1 MQVTETEIVLPF
13 SVEHLRPPGNT
24 LQFYTAGL
32 TSLGLGI
39 LLFVFHLEL
48 LLAIVLIAA
57 GFLLLMSPVLIAW
70 SSKTVSRQV
79 VRINHEGVLFAPR
92 LPTVVKWGDIS
103 TVTLST
109 WTYLGHPSRV
119 VSFVPRDPE
128 AMTAR
133 LIEHGA
139 KNGFSRWLM
148 KTNLGISRRTHAPSP
163 LMISQQVSPIPLGEL
178 LAMIQERF
186 ASELR
191 ENRVAVLGWRESEI
205 TDLRA

>member
-1 MQVTETEIVLPF
+1 MTETEIVLPF
-13 SVEHLRPPGNT
+13 SVEHLHPPGNA

-39 LLFVFHLEL
+39 LLFVFHIEL

-57 GFLLLMSPVLIAW
+57 GVLLLISPVLIAW

-79 VRINHEGVLFAPR
+79 VCINHEGVLFAPR
-92 LPTVVKWGDIS
+92 LPNVVKWGDIS

-109 WTYLGHPSRV
+109 WTSLGHPSRV

-133 LIEHGA
+133 LLEHGA
-139 KNGFSRWLM
+139 KNGFSRLLM
-148 KTNLGISRRTHAPSP
+148 KTNMVIYRRTHAPSP
-163 LMISQQVSPIPLGEL
+163 LMISQQVSPIPLEEL

-186 ASELR
+186 ARELR
-191 ENRVAVLGWRESEI
+191 ENRVAVLGWQESEI
-205 TDLRA
+205 TDRRA